1 MKDWYF
7 SPVKVLRHPEHRNCS
22 PTPQW
27 LGGGPQGQDYSF
39 LPFLT
44 SSHCSTVHMQVTQHF
59 PNRILHIF
67 PTQDSISG
75 PDSGPADYL
84 LHHLHPGLCSA
95 QSTAEER
102 GEKRRPRSSG
112 QRRDGAGGTQEGGV
126 CGFQFRTITTNLR
139 QQHRQGDTTVT
150 VSEEVSL
157 LVSFTHSRTH
167 NTHTYLHTHGVYR
180 VIPYTCTHKWDLQG
194 NHTRYLIISFKA

>member
-1 MKDWYF
+1 
-7 SPVKVLRHPEHRNCS
+7 
-22 PTPQW
+22 
-27 LGGGPQGQDYSF
+27 
-39 LPFLT
+39 
-44 SSHCSTVHMQVTQHF
+44 MQVTQHF
-59 PNRILHIF
+59 PNHILCIF

-84 LHHLHPGLCSA
+84 LHYLHPGLCSA
-95 QSTAEER
+95 QSTAEEG

-112 QRRDGAGGTQEGGV
+112 QRWDGAGGTQEGGV

-150 VSEEVSL
+150 VSEEATL

-167 NTHTYLHTHGVYR
+167 ITHTHILTHLRHIQSDTVHMH
-180 VIPYTCTHKWDLQG
+180 THKWDLQG
-194 NHTRYLIISFKA
+194 NHTLYLIISFKA